1 MEDAVTPSS
10 RVSLA
15 SVSTTSLPSLPPAS
29 TPQRPRRK
37 PVNREYYGTLS
48 RDSDTRSFRTYA
60 TTSESKS
67 VRGWRFRR
75 WTGASVTSMGTTTS
89 TTSRSSRMS
98 VLQNFLYRIT
108 RFRAPSTSS
117 SPSPSPSRVPT
128 RMADNATLTRRE
140 YGSTVRNSRRPAG
153 PRCLPGTDD
162 AKDHDDQNAL
172 GASERRKVHDIAL
185 ALQETLERFSGCLSA
200 HPDTDASFGEVFQ
213 ALSTLV
219 TDLHTTLPGSA
230 RCCKSVG
237 KKVEIRD
244 PRTDAD
250 RIAEKPGCSRQS
262 SSLTITGASDG
273 TVKEATSE
281 MHEKATGNLLEKTDS
296 GIPASVTQHL
306 EKHTKSSADDINDI
320 SELTTAGASEVSEA
334 KSSEPGIAIDKPC
347 EEAPVE
353 EPKPEAILITETVV
367 QDTDDSE
374 TPSAVIGVET
384 T

>member
-10 RVSLA
+10 RISLA

-29 TPQRPRRK
+29 THSRPRRK

-162 AKDHDDQNAL
+162 SKDHDDQNAL
-172 GASERRKVHDIAL
+172 RANERRKIHDIAL

-200 HPDTDASFGEVFQ
+200 HPDTDASFAEVYQ
-213 ALSTLV
+213 TLSTLV
-219 TDLHTTLPGSA
+219 TDLHTALPGST
-230 RCCKSVG
+230 RCCKSGG

-250 RIAEKPGCSRQS
+250 RIVEKPGCSRQS

-273 TVKEATSE
+273 TAKEATTE
-281 MHEKATGNLLEKTDS
+281 THEKPTGSLDKPDT

-306 EKHTKSSADDINDI
+306 EKHTISSTDDI
-320 SELTTAGASEVSEA
+320 SELTTAGATEASEA
-334 KSSEPGIAIDKPC
+334 KSTEPVIVIDKPH
-347 EEAPVE
+347 EETSVK
-353 EPKPEAILITETVV
+353 EPNSEAILISETVV
-367 QDTDDSE
+367 TDTDDSE
-374 TPSAVIGVET
+374 TPSAVTGVEPT
-384 T
+384 